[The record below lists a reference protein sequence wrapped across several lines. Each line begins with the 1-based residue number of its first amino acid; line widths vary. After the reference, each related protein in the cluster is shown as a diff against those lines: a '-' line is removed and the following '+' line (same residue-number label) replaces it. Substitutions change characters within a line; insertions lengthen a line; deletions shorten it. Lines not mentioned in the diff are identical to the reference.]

1 MINAI
6 LSGIINLIINLVN
19 VILLPFDTLIENA
32 LPNLS
37 NAFSSIGEFLNIS
50 TSSIGWV
57 ISLTGIS
64 STAISLIVAYYGFKL
79 TAPLLFYMIK
89 LALSWYNKLKP

>member
-1 MINAI
+1 MINAL
-6 LSGIINLIINLVN
+6 LSGIINLIISLVN
-19 VILLPFDTLIENA
+19 TILSPIDSMISSL

-37 NAFSSIGEFLNIS
+37 TAFGAIGGFLNLCV
-50 TSSIGWV
+50 SSIGWV

-64 STAISLIVAYYGFKL
+64 QTAISLVIMYYGFKL
-79 TAPLLFYMIK
+79 TVPIVFYFIK